1 MDATLASEYDGAPK
15 GSAVK
20 VDALDYTSAA
30 KDDMITV
37 IVEDKPMKVV
47 KRHVDL
53 MVDDSI

>member
-1 MDATLASEYDGAPK
+1 MDATLGSEYEGAPK
-15 GSAVK
+15 GTSVK

-47 KRHVDL
+47 KRHIDL